1 MRCGDVLNPI
11 DYGDFLTDKCE
22 GLMQLYDDWN
32 AEVRSLHDRN
42 SHLYFR
48 EIRIREPPPSE
59 RRMNARA
66 ARALNNYHPPIDPLP
81 AALDQIDFHIQHPDA
96 NSLAS
101 PDAVRFQSTH
111 TLAHYRE
118 RRKHSAPDPSLT
130 VDQTRL
136 HGPDEVTAHVN
147 EIPNSSSLVGPPDTP
162 ANRRIR
168 QMRMRQTAFETAQS
182 ARADR
187 PLKVPKEV
195 RAIAYEEPPKP
206 PPFPK
211 LKVFRDHR
219 DTKKK
224 IRQLEAAF
232 RESLASS
239 ARRIR
244 NRNIAAASE
253 RIRRSRADDELW
265 TRQPKHQQPS
275 AG

>member
-1 MRCGDVLNPI
+1 MCCGDVLNQI
-11 DYGDFLTDKCE
+11 EYGDFLIDECD
-22 GLMQLYDDWN
+22 GLIQRYDDWN

-48 EIRIREPPPSE
+48 EIRIHEPPPCE
-59 RRMNARA
+59 RRTNVRA
-66 ARALNNYHPPIDPLP
+66 SRTLTNCDAPIDPLP
-81 AALDQIDFHIQHPDA
+81 VTLDQIDFHIQHSDV
-96 NSLAS
+96 NSLA
-101 PDAVRFQSTH
+101 PTEVVRFRSNH
-111 TLAHYRE
+111 TVAHYRE
-118 RRKHSAPDPSLT
+118 RRKHSGPDPSLT
-130 VDQTRL
+130 VNQIRL

-147 EIPNSSSLVGPPDTP
+147 EIPNLSSQVGSDDAP

-187 PLKVPKEV
+187 PLKIPKEL
-195 RAIAYEEPPKP
+195 RAIAFEEPPKT

-219 DTKKK
+219 ETKKK
-224 IRQLEAAF
+224 IQQLETAF
-232 RESLASS
+232 HESLASS

-244 NRNIAAASE
+244 NRNIAAASQ
-253 RIRRSRADDELW
+253 RIRGSQADGELW
-265 TRQPKHQQPS
+265 AQQPQHRKPS